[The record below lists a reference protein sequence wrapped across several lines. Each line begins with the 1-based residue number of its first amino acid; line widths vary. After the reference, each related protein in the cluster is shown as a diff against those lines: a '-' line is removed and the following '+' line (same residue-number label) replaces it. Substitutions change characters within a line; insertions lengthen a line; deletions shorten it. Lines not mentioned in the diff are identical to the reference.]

1 MLVYLQIHAKRGSQS
16 SITFNIVLINKT
28 EMLAERAASISVSA
42 FALYL
47 WLFGKTAKH
56 TGTGFD
62 RLALVTGL
70 GNVIASL
77 LSGAGNLALI
87 GFFAMLLWEVAGR
100 LLMPQD

>member
-1 MLVYLQIHAKRGSQS
+1 
-16 SITFNIVLINKT
+16 
-28 EMLAERAASISVSA
+28 MLAS
-42 FALYL
+42 F
-47 WLFGKTAKH
+47 
-56 TGTGFD
+56 
-62 RLALVTGL
+62 LVTGL